1 MFTFKRNHQF
11 NHRWNLKTLR
21 RIGED
26 LRKAGAITGVGF
38 VGLVLPNDNIGLSES
53 LLLALF
59 GILSW
64 GIGLYLEYVV
74 DTISPKSRQSFYKR
88 NRKTHQP

>member
-26 LRKAGAITGVGF
+26 LRKAGR
-38 VGLVLPNDNIGLSES
+38 LPVSD
-53 LLLALF
+53 LLDWF
-59 GILSW
+59 YQMIIL
-64 GIGLYLEYVV
+64 
-74 DTISPKSRQSFYKR
+74 D
-88 NRKTHQP
+88 

>member
-26 LRKAGAITGVGF
+26 LRKAGAITGVRICWIG
-38 VGLVLPNDNIGLSES
+38 LPNDNIGLVS
-53 LLLALF
+53 LCYLHYLAYYRGVLAC
-59 GILSW
+59 
-64 GIGLYLEYVV
+64 
-74 DTISPKSRQSFYKR
+74 T
-88 NRKTHQP
+88 